1 MTWDSRGDAGDAEA
15 HGAAPRTRRFGSRW
29 LSLLALL
36 PFAAL
41 LVLVDLG
48 GPLLWEDEGDTAVYA
63 RTILHFGVPRAW
75 DGRNFIDSDDGLRVA
90 PRALGQDL
98 VMVGTPWLPYYVTAA
113 SFALFGESEW
123 AARLP
128 FALAALATVAMLY
141 ALVLRATGCMR
152 AAFAAALL
160 LLASAQ
166 FLLYARESRSYALNM
181 LLTVALLWGFLRLG
195 ERRRDPWL
203 AVAAVLLF
211 HVQILP
217 AALALGA
224 CAAVALGVPEA
235 RHRLR
240 PLLARAP
247 FVAALTLPW
256 LWISWSAAGANWQP
270 LQYAGQLP
278 SRLAQL
284 GAESTLMIPYLGWA
298 LGLPLVWR
306 RLGSG
311 DRTLLALAFAWLAL
325 CALLVPMLLSA
336 TLLVVVGLRYV
347 CGLLPLSAAV
357 TGLLVARASEGRNAV
372 YAGLLVLF
380 GATHLAGNALPWL
393 ALGETRRVGDVAALN
408 VPRELPDK
416 LLNKQWWDLVRG
428 LGVRDPGSLPAIL
441 DFLRLHASANEVV
454 LTNFGWD
461 NLYFYTNLPQA
472 LRIAENAPAREA
484 ARELGLPP
492 YVFGVDGADWVVWR
506 SGAGVL
512 LSYSIDDL
520 ANQLAQRGARLEP
533 MGRLP
538 DALWENRPEL
548 QWHRFPR
555 IGYPFAPR
563 RTGAAGARYPDTR
576 LFRVHWPERGGEP
589 AATPSTSS
597 SRSSP

>member
-1 MTWDSRGDAGDAEA
+1 MSARRLASRLGGF
-15 HGAAPRTRRFGSRW
+15 AP
-29 LSLLALL
+29 LLALL
-36 PFAAL
+36 PFAAA
-41 LVLVDLG
+41 LVLIDLG

-63 RTILHFGVPRAW
+63 RTILQFGVPRAW
-75 DGRNFIDSDDGLRVA
+75 DGRTFIDSDDGLRVA

-123 AARLP
+123 AARFP
-128 FALAALATVAMLY
+128 FALAALATVVMLY
-141 ALVLRATGCMR
+141 VFVLRATGSVR

-160 LLASAQ
+160 LVASVQ
-166 FLLYARESRSYALNM
+166 FQLYARESRSYALNM
-181 LLTVALLWGFLRLG
+181 LLTVVLLWGFLRLS

-224 CAAVALGVPEA
+224 CAAVALAVPGQ

-247 FVAALTLPW
+247 FVAVLTLPW
-256 LWISWSAAGANWQP
+256 LAISWSAAGANWQP
-270 LQYAGQLP
+270 LRYAGQLP
-278 SRLAQL
+278 PRLAQL
-284 GAESTLMIPYLGWA
+284 GSESTLMIPYLGWA

-306 RLGSG
+306 RLGCG
-311 DRTLLALAFAWLAL
+311 DRTLLQLVFAWIAL
-325 CALLVPMLLSA
+325 CAALVPLFLNPS
-336 TLLVVVGLRYV
+336 LLVVVSLRYV

-357 TGLLVARASEGRNAV
+357 TALLIARASGLRNAV
-372 YAGLLVLF
+372 YVALLALF

-393 ALGETRRVGDVAALN
+393 ALGETQRVGDVAAVN

-416 LLNKQWWDLVRG
+416 LLNTQWWEFVRG
-428 LGVRDPGSLPAIL
+428 LGVRDPGTLPAII
-441 DFLRLHASANEVV
+441 DFLRRRASADEVV

-461 NLYFYTNLPQA
+461 NLYFYTNLAQA
-472 LRIAENAPAREA
+472 MRIAENAPAREA
-484 ARELGLPP
+484 ALALGLPR
-492 YVFGVDGADWVVWR
+492 YVFGIDGTDWVVWR

-520 ANQLAQRGARLEP
+520 ANQLALRGARLEP
-533 MGRLP
+533 IERLP
-538 DALWENRPEL
+538 DRLWENRPEL

-555 IGYPFAPR
+555 VGYPFAPR
-563 RTGAAGARYPDTR
+563 RMGAAGAHYPDTR
-576 LFRVHWPERGGEP
+576 IFRVHWPEHAG
-589 AATPSTSS
+589 AAAVSPVPSVQ
-597 SRSSP
+597 